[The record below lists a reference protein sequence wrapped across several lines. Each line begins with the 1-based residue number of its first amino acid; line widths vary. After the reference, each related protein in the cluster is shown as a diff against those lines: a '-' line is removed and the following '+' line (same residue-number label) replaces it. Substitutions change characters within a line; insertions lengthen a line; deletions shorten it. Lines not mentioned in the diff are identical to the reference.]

1 MKKTTTLMLGLLAVT
16 FGGALNVQPA
26 AAKTKVKEPTEKKA
40 FTTQER
46 ATIKGYRQQLKGISN
61 STKGMYAQKPSLKK
75 SFKPGKLS
83 QKYINATVKS
93 VNFYRQMYGLNTI
106 KANPQWNEDAQ
117 YGAATMAA
125 ADEGL
130 AHELTGIKRPGY
142 VSKTAWNRGVDAT
155 GYSNIGEGVVKPYD
169 NVLNYLVDSGQSDY
183 VPGHREWLL
192 GNTIEIGVGQA
203 GIYNDL
209 KVFEGGA
216 KCRAFD
222 PKDGLAK
229 EVAYPKAGVFPIN
242 AVEGGVWSLSY
253 SIGTGEK
260 ASKPVVKV
268 TDNTTHKKIK
278 VTHVTNYND
287 ETGYGWFKTSISYQ
301 PKLSKV
307 KVNHAYTVKI
317 SGLGNH
323 ADVNYQTKLFKLSK

>member
-1 MKKTTTLMLGLLAVT
+1 MKKTTTLMLGLLALT
-16 FGGALNVQPA
+16 FGGALSVQPA

-40 FTTQER
+40 FTAQER
-46 ATIKGYRQQLKGISN
+46 ATIKGYRQQVKGISN
-61 STKGMYAQKPSLKK
+61 STKGMYVQKPSLKK
-75 SFKPGKLS
+75 SFNPGKLS

-93 VNFYRQMYGLNTI
+93 VNFYRQMYGLNAI
-106 KANPQWNEDAQ
+106 EANPQWNEDAQ
-117 YGAATMAA
+117 YGAATLAA
-125 ADEGL
+125 ANKGL
-130 AHELTGIKRPGY
+130 AHELAGIKRPSY

-155 GYSNIGEGVVKPYD
+155 GYSNLGEGVVKPYD
-169 NVLNYLVDSGQSDY
+169 NVLNYLVDSGAADY
-183 VPGHREWLL
+183 IPGHREWLL

-203 GIYNDL
+203 GSYNDL

-222 PKDGLAK
+222 PQAGLAK

-242 AVEGGVWSLSY
+242 AVEDGTWSLSY
-253 SIGTGEK
+253 SVGTGEE
-260 ASKPVVKV
+260 ATKPNVKV
-268 TDNTTHKKIK
+268 TDNTTHKQVK
-278 VTHVTNYND
+278 VTHVTNYNS

-301 PKLSKV
+301 PAPSKV

-323 ADVNYQTKLFKLSK
+323 ADVHYQTKLFNLRK